1 MVQTVPADQ
10 EEGLALLVA
19 EATQSI
25 EEDLPVHHQAGHRL
39 LTPATR
45 TSKQLVGEPVT
56 ALLSAMMVDQ
66 HPLGRDNQ
74 PPHRVGVKRGQVTP
88 RLDVDL
94 SQHRLGHI
102 RIGMPPQ
109 IRVDTTRGAVIQPPE
124 NLVPWSIHIP
134 YTFLTHPI

>member
-10 EEGLALLVA
+10 EEGFALLVA
-19 EATQSI
+19 EATQSF
-25 EEDLPVHHQAGHRL
+25 EEDLPVHHQAGHGL
-39 LTPATR
+39 VTPATR
-45 TSKQLVGEPVT
+45 SSKQLVGKPVA
-56 ALLSAMMVDQ
+56 ALLPAILIHQ
-66 HPLGRDNQ
+66 QALRRDNQ

-109 IRVDTTRGAVIQPPE
+109 VGIDTTRGAVIQPPE
-124 NLVPWSIHIP
+124 NLVPWSIHIL